1 MFKETFCFISMLF
14 GHHTCPDEKVLPAKA
29 TSQSGAIISSVHAG
43 NERGKTHVTGSVTKG
58 QCAGAVSTARTHLDI
73 TATKNGKALRTVAT
87 GFSPSTIPANRQG
100 SCGRSTFAVNLSE
113 LPSDAEIAV
122 AVHDQP
128 MRLCPHYANK

>member
-14 GHHTCPDEKVLPAKA
+14 GHHTCPDEKVLPAKS
-29 TSQSGAIISSVHAG
+29 TSQGGAIIANVHAG
-43 NERGKTHVTGSVTKG
+43 NERGKTHVTGSVSKG
-58 QCAGAVSTARTHLDI
+58 MCAGTVSTARTHLDI
-73 TATKNGKALRTVAT
+73 TATKNGKVIRKVAT
-87 GFSPSTIPANRQG
+87 GFSPSTIPASRQG
-100 SCGRSTFAVNLSE
+100 NPGRSTFAVNLSE